1 MLRVLRPA
9 ATRTSVRFV
18 RFYSSGNISDVT
30 PKVIKEPLSP
40 LGKHLYDSIKLRG
53 PLTISHFMRQV
64 LVNPLSGYYMAG
76 DVFGKQG
83 DFVTS
88 PEVSQVF
95 GELCG
100 IYYLT
105 EWMRLGKPEK
115 TQIIEFGPGRG
126 TLMSDMLR
134 TLAQFPNFY
143 KTLSDV
149 HLVEASPGL
158 RRMQRAA
165 LVKGSEDKDVI
176 RVEGTQLE
184 SPIETITRP
193 DGVKVSW
200 HDGLEVIP
208 EQWSFVMAH
217 EFFDA
222 LPIHSFER
230 TDTEWREMMIDMDDS
245 DESEHNFRIVKSPKP
260 SAMTETFLSD
270 MNLTQ
275 SFKEGDRIEVS
286 PDSWGVMEKIAKYL
300 DRNGGTGLAIDYGQ
314 DYIQGDTLRAIK
326 DHKII
331 HPMCDPGSA
340 DLSADVDFSFLK
352 QAILKG
358 SDISVYGPITQKDFL
373 QSLGIQARVEQLF
386 KSAKT
391 SEARKTLLD
400 GAERLMDPE
409 AMGRIYKVLAFSKNA
424 KTKGEPV
431 GFENKQT
438 RLDRKSVV

>member
-1 MLRVLRPA
+1 MLRVLRPTV
-9 ATRTSVRFV
+9 TRTSVQFF
-18 RFYSSGNISDVT
+18 RFYSSSNISDVT
-30 PKVIKEPLSP
+30 PKLVKETLSP
-40 LGKHLYDSIKLRG
+40 LGRHLYDSIKLRG
-53 PLTISHFMRQV
+53 PLTMSHFMRQV

-76 DVFGKQG
+76 NVFGKQG
-83 DFVTS
+83 NFVTS

-100 IYYLT
+100 IWYLT
-105 EWMRLGKPEK
+105 EWMRLGQPEK

-134 TLAQFPNFY
+134 TLAQFPKFY
-143 KTLSDV
+143 KTISDV
-149 HLVEASPGL
+149 HLIEASPGL
-158 RRMQRAA
+158 RKMQRAA

-176 RVEGTQLE
+176 RVEGSQLE

-200 HDGLEVIP
+200 HDGLEVVP

-230 TDTEWREMMIDMDDS
+230 TDGEWREMMIDMDDS

-260 SAMTETFLSD
+260 SAMTETFLND
-270 MNLTQ
+270 MNLTEE
-275 SFKEGDRIEVS
+275 FKEGDRIEVS
-286 PDSWGVMEKIAKYL
+286 PDSWGVMDKIAKYL
-300 DRNGGTGLAIDYGQ
+300 GKNGGTGLAIDYGQ

-409 AMGRIYKVLAFSKNA
+409 SMGRIYKVLAFSNEA
-424 KTKGEPV
+424 NTKGEPV
-431 GFENKQT
+431 GFENKKHTLQ
-438 RLDRKSVV
+438 